1 MTPTAPLNLVFDL
14 GQVMIRWEPVALV
27 RRFFPD
33 RCGTDA
39 QAQSLAQTCFRSK
52 AWSDFDAGLLDTNG
66 VALQLAQGIQEP
78 LPRVRAMVVDIAHAL
93 TPIDASV
100 HLLTQ
105 LHQWRQSQKVMGLRL
120 WYLSNMPEPYADHLI
135 EAHSYFHA
143 FDGGVFSGRVKL
155 AKPDPA
161 IYAHAELV
169 LGLVPAH
176 TVFFDDHWPNVQ
188 AANERGWQGVHV
200 PQPGQ
205 LTTLLTPLIKARG
218 LDLAALPRL

>member
-1 MTPTAPLNLVFDL
+1 MNRPSPLNLVFDL
-14 GQVMIRWEPVALV
+14 GQVMIRWEPTALV
-27 RRFFPD
+27 RQYFPD

-39 QAQSLAQTCFRSK
+39 QTQALAQACFRSR
-52 AWSDFDAGLLDTNG
+52 AWSDFDAGLLDTDG
-66 VALQLAQGIQEP
+66 VALQLAQSIQEP
-78 LPRVRAMVVDIAHAL
+78 LLRARAMVVDIAHAL
-93 TPIDASV
+93 MPIADSV
-100 HLLTQ
+100 ALLQQ
-105 LHQWRQSQKVMGLRL
+105 LHQWRMAQPETSLRL
-120 WYLSNMPEPYADHLI
+120 YYLSNMPEPYADHLI

-188 AANERGWQGVHV
+188 AANDRGWQGVHV

-205 LTTLLTPLIKARG
+205 LPTLLTPLIKARG
-218 LDLAALPRL
+218 LDLAAMPRI